1 MKHAM
6 FFCLWALLPVLAQAQ
21 TNTWSVSLVDG
32 SAVMGET
39 ATLTLEARNG
49 AGSPRKLNE
58 VVFAFPAGYVP
69 IGGEGP
75 QRWSVSKLDTA
86 NRVIAFWLDG
96 QPCGTNYLGLNP
108 GESARFKVRV
118 VAPQGNGDTQD
129 ALVGGPS
136 WATPYTTT
144 QGWDVCRG
152 NRFAFDPTGV
162 RWLRRGLSAQL
173 EATPRTLQ
181 PGEDLTLRLTI
192 TNRSLQEQSG
202 ISLSGPVVVGST
214 TFDVVSA
221 FAPAALRL
229 ASGASGTFTGMLRA
243 RSSGT
248 ATFQASASNTTTS
261 AVSSPVV
268 SSLEVS
274 ASSFAA
280 LGDLSPLDLISN
292 ETVTVRLNVSNPS
305 TTAYLDIRP
314 RLPLLQGAVTATMMS
329 GPTPA
334 SLTSLSPGASAS
346 FSWQYRITGT
356 VGTTFRFLVQADA
369 TVNGAPLSTNAVSTP
384 QGYVAEHRVR
394 VNPLALRGGATS
406 QVVRYTVYN
415 GGSIAIREVKL
426 RTPSSALFTVSGTPF
441 ASDTSGWTPSIV
453 TGANGGYVWTAPSSA
468 AWLQPGQLRVFSL
481 DYASVSTVS
490 RDTVSTHSMELDQG
504 PNWQDPI
511 VDAAVTVLVPRPIPE
526 VKELVAVAGSER
538 NTLLWTNPAGH
549 DGVLIL
555 RSVGAPPDQAPIH
568 GRRYTPGEVLGNAT
582 VLYSDERSVVSS
594 LADTELS
601 NGTVYYYRVFNHD
614 ELYQYSTGY
623 VLGTQGLKTVPM
635 APGSGRPLWCYSVGQ
650 PALLQPVTDR
660 GIGIFSANDSGTVT
674 ANLTDTA
681 NPLLDGSERWRPV
694 RLEGAVKARFPIVP
708 LHGLSGQYI
717 FTGDQAGHTS
727 AIRAETGQLLWRS
740 TESLG
745 SIQSFPVLQLY
756 DFANAAYRAAHP
768 SRDLVFMST
777 RLEAGNRVV
786 ALNAR
791 TGERVWEYAPGDLG
805 PVSGG
810 GLVDYGTNRLLVGA
824 GSQGGILASLR
835 VLDSLTGAELARL
848 SLGDIDSSISRL
860 GNVAIVTSSDGMVYG
875 VDIPGMREVWRVQ
888 VATRPAP
895 GVAAFSSFVRP
906 VTGGFL
912 ASVVGASP
920 SEGRVERWSIS
931 GTAVTRLWST
941 PVPGPSGAFAIA
953 LGGVTRVYV
962 GGSDER
968 VHELDFTTG
977 VDGRQVLLPGV
988 GAFGTPTV
996 DSAVNR
1002 LHVGT
1007 QDGRICAFTAPF

>member
-1 MKHAM
+1 MRRVI
-6 FFCLWALLPVLAQAQ
+6 FFCLWVLLPAVAQAQ

-39 ATLTLEARNG
+39 ATLTFEARNG
-49 AGSPRKLNE
+49 TGSPRKLNE

-75 QRWSVSKLDTA
+75 QRWSAFMVDTT
-86 NRVIAFWLDG
+86 NRSIAFWLDG
-96 QPCGTNYLGLNP
+96 QPCGPNYLGLNP

-118 VAPQGNGDTQD
+118 VAPRGNGDTLD

-144 QGWDVCRG
+144 QGWDVCTGR
-152 NRFAFDPTGV
+152 RFSFDPTGV
-162 RWLRRGLSAQL
+162 RWLRQGLSAQL

-181 PGEDLTLRLTI
+181 PGEDLTLRLTV
-192 TNRSLQEQSG
+192 TNRSLLEQSG
-202 ISLSGPVVVGST
+202 ITLSGPVTVGGT

-221 FAPAALRL
+221 FTPASLRL
-229 ASGASGTFTGMLRA
+229 ASGASGTFTGVLRA

-248 ATFQASASNTTTS
+248 ATFQASASNTTVT
-261 AVSSPVV
+261 SPVV
-268 SSLEVS
+268 SSPEVS

-280 LGDLSPLDLISN
+280 LGELSPIDLISN
-292 ETVTVRLNVSNPS
+292 DTVTVRLNVSNPS

-314 RLPLLQGAVTATMMS
+314 RLPLLQGAVTATLLS

-369 TVNGAPLSTNAVSTP
+369 TLNGAPLSTNAVGTP
-384 QGYVAEHRVR
+384 QGYVAEHRLR
-394 VNPLALRGGATS
+394 VSPLALRGGSTS

-415 GGSIAIREVKL
+415 GGSVAIQAVKL
-426 RTPSSALFTVSGTPF
+426 RTPDRALFTVSSTPF
-441 ASDTSGWTPSIV
+441 ASDTSGWVMSSD
-453 TGANGGYVWTAPSSA
+453 AGGYVWTAPSTA
-468 AWLQPGQLRVFSL
+468 ARIQPGQQRTFSL
-481 DYASVSTVS
+481 DYTSISTVS
-490 RDTVSTHSMELDQG
+490 RDTLSTHSVELDQG
-504 PNWQDPI
+504 QYWKAPI
-511 VDAAVTVLVPRPIPE
+511 VDAAITVLVPRPIPE
-526 VKELVAVAGSER
+526 VKELVAVSGSER

-549 DGVLIL
+549 DGVLIV
-555 RSVGAPPDQAPIH
+555 RSVGAPPDQAPLH
-568 GRRYTPGEVLGNAT
+568 GRRYMPGEVLGNAT
-582 VLYSDERSVVSS
+582 VIYSDERSIASS
-594 LADTELS
+594 FADTGLS

-614 ELYQYSTGY
+614 ELYQYAPGN
-623 VLGTQGLKTVPM
+623 VPGPQGLKAVPQ

-674 ANLTDTA
+674 ANLTDTT
-681 NPLLDGSERWRPV
+681 NPLVDGSERWRPV

-717 FTGDQAGHTS
+717 VTGDQAGYTS

-756 DFANAAYRAAHP
+756 DYANAAYRAAHP
-768 SRDLVFMST
+768 FRDLVFVST
-777 RLEAGNRVV
+777 RLESGNRVV

-810 GLVDYGTNRLLVGA
+810 GLVDYATNRLLVGA
-824 GSQGGILASLR
+824 SSQGGILASLR

-860 GNVAIVTSSDGMVYG
+860 GNMAIVTSSEGMVYG

-912 ASVVGASP
+912 ASVVGASA

-931 GTAVTRLWST
+931 GTTVTRQWST

-977 VDGRQVLLPGV
+977 VDGRQVLLPGA
-988 GAFGTPTV
+988 GAIGTPTV
-996 DSAVNR
+996 DSAVGR

-1007 QDGRICAFTAPF
+1007 QDGRLCALTAPF

>member
-1 MKHAM
+1 MKRAM
-6 FFCLWALLPVLAQAQ
+6 LLCLWVLLPVAAQAQ

-39 ATLTLEARNG
+39 STLTFEARNG

-75 QRWSVSKLDTA
+75 QRWVVSTLDTA
-86 NRVIAFWLDG
+86 NRSIAFWLDG

-118 VAPQGNGDTQD
+118 VAPQGSGDAMD
-129 ALVGGPS
+129 ALVGGPI
-136 WATPYTTT
+136 WAMPYTTT
-144 QGWDVCRG
+144 QGWDICRG

-181 PGEDLTLRLTI
+181 PGEDLTLRLTV
-192 TNRSLQEQSG
+192 TNRSLQEQSD
-202 ISLSGPVVVGST
+202 IALTGPVVVGGT

-221 FAPAALRL
+221 FAPASLRL
-229 ASGASGTFTGMLRA
+229 TPGASGTFLGVLRA

-248 ATFQASASNTTTS
+248 ATFQASASNATSS
-261 AVSSPVV
+261 AVSSQVV

-280 LGDLSPLDLISN
+280 LGELFPIDVISN
-292 ETVTVRLNVSNPS
+292 DTLTVRLNVSNPS

-314 RLPLLQGAVTATMMS
+314 RLPLLQGPVTATLLS

-334 SLTSLSPGASAS
+334 RLTSLSPGASAS

-356 VGTTFRFLVQADA
+356 VGSTFQFLVQADA
-369 TVNGAPLSTNAVSTP
+369 TLNGAPLSTNAVSTP
-384 QGYVAEHRVR
+384 QGYVAEHRLR

-406 QVVRYTVYN
+406 QVIRYTVYN
-415 GGSIAIREVKL
+415 GGSIAIRSVRL
-426 RTPSSALFTVSGTPF
+426 RPPDGGLFTVSGTPF
-441 ASDTSGWTPSIV
+441 ASDTSGWTPSMSAD
-453 TGANGGYVWTAPSSA
+453 GSYVWTAPTTA
-468 AWLQPGQLRVFSL
+468 TRLQPGQQRVFTL
-481 DYASVSTVS
+481 GYASISTVS
-490 RDTVSTHSMELDQG
+490 RDTVSTHSMELAQG
-504 PNWQDPI
+504 PNWQAPI

-526 VKELVAVAGSER
+526 VSNLVALAGSER

-549 DGVLIL
+549 DGVLVL
-555 RSVGAPPDQAPIH
+555 RAVGAPPEQAPIH

-582 VLYSDERSVVSS
+582 VIYSDERSVVSS
-594 LADTELS
+594 FEDTGLS

-614 ELYQYSTGY
+614 ELYQYSPGN
-623 VLGTQGLKTVPM
+623 VPGAQGLKAMPM
-635 APGSGRPLWCYSVGQ
+635 APGSGRPLWCYSVGL
-650 PALLQPVTDR
+650 PTLLQPVTDR
-660 GIGIFSANDSGTVT
+660 GMGIFSANDNGSVT

-681 NPLLDGSERWRPV
+681 NPLLDGGERWRPV
-694 RLEGAVKARFPIVP
+694 QLEGAVKARFPIVP
-708 LHGLSGQYI
+708 LHGRSGQYI
-717 FTGDQAGHTS
+717 FTGDEAGYTY

-740 TESLG
+740 AESLG
-745 SIQSFPVLQLY
+745 SIQSFPVLQLHDY
-756 DFANAAYRAAHP
+756 ANAAYRAAHP
-768 SRDLVFMST
+768 ARDLVFMST

-786 ALNAR
+786 ALNAH

-835 VLDSLTGAELARL
+835 VLDTLTGAELARL
-848 SLGDIDSSISRL
+848 DLGDIGYSISRL
-860 GNVAIVTSSDGMVYG
+860 GNLAIVTSSDGMVYG

-895 GVAAFSSFVRP
+895 GVAAFSAFARP
-906 VTGGFL
+906 VSGGFL
-912 ASVVGASP
+912 ASVVGASA

-931 GTAVTRLWST
+931 GTTVTRLWST

-996 DSAVNR
+996 DSAVSR

-1007 QDGRICAFTAPF
+1007 QDGRLCAFPAPF